1 MELFQIQQLN
11 VPEIELSESRTEVYG
26 LTMLTVALLPAY
38 LS

>member
-1 MELFQIQQLN
+1 MSLFLIPQPN

-26 LTMLTVALLPAY
+26 LTMLNAELLPAY